1 MQAITYNKEG
11 KETGKVEL
19 PESVF
24 GLPWNADLVH
34 GVVLA
39 MQGNARAGTAH
50 TKNRGEVRGSGR
62 KPWRQKGTGRARAG
76 SKRSPIW
83 RGGGISH
90 GPRTEKDYSRA
101 LNRNVRAKA
110 LGVTLSQKLR
120 DDEIIFL
127 DEFSFGSPKA
137 KDAKA
142 VLVAVSGI
150 GGKGALAT
158 KRRNAALLVLPLRDE
173 HVEKSFRNF
182 GNMAVSQAKDINPV
196 DLLSYKYV
204 VLAGAD
210 AIIKQLSDRVATK
223 ATKATKN
230 KTEDETKKRSVPVVA
245 KK

>member
-1 MQAITYNKEG
+1 MQATTYNKEG
-11 KETGKVEL
+11 KEAGKIEL

-50 TKNRGEVRGSGR
+50 TKNRGEVEGSGR

-83 RGGGISH
+83 RGGGIAH
-90 GPRTEKDYSRA
+90 GPRTEKNYSRT
-101 LNRNVRAKA
+101 LNRNARAKA

-120 DDEIIFL
+120 DDEVIFL
-127 DEFSFGSPKA
+127 TEFAFNAPKA
-137 KDAKA
+137 KDAKR
-142 VLVAVSGI
+142 VLVAMGGI
-150 GGKGALAT
+150 GGKEQLAA
-158 KRRNAALLVLPLRDE
+158 KRRNAALLVLPSRDE
-173 HVEKSFRNF
+173 HIEKSFRNF

-204 VLAGAD
+204 VVAGAD
-210 AIIKQLSDRVATK
+210 AVVKQLADRLETK
-223 ATKATKN
+223 A
-230 KTEDETKKRSVPVVA
+230 KKRSVRA
-245 KK
+245 AAE